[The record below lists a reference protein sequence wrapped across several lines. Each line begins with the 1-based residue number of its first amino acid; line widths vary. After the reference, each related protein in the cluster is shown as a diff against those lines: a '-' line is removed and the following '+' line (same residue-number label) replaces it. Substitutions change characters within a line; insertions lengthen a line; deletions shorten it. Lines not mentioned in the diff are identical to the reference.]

1 MGFLQSP
8 SIFLEIAFDKLRDFS
23 SQSGVRV
30 LRYKGY
36 AVKPHSAQLFQP
48 YTCRGKA
55 PVGQTEMKC
64 IAIQ

>member
-36 AVKPHSAQLFQP
+36 AVKPHSFFSHTHAAAKRP
-48 YTCRGKA
+48 
-55 PVGQTEMKC
+55 
-64 IAIQ
+64 